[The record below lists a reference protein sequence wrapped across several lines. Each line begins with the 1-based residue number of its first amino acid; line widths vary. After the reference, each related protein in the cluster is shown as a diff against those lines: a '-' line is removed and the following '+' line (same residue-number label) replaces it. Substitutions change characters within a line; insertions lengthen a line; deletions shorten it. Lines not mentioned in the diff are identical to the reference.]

1 MKNTLKK
8 RNNSENG
15 VALLVAMITL
25 LLISGVAVAMIVA
38 SGAESSI
45 NGNYRSSSSAY
56 YAALAGLEEG
66 RGRLLPAS
74 SNTIVGGNGI
84 PAFNVPMPLTQVT
97 YIANPNTAAG
107 ETLTSVLTTY
117 PDNQYDLE
125 FGNGKLSA
133 AATAGTVSNPPIPSR
148 ASTNAAG
155 IPGPMYKWVR
165 INPVTEYS
173 LKMDVDNS
181 GGQLNQTNVL
191 YYETANTPPSLTQ
204 NGGTGTAFQVL
215 EVTAFAV
222 LPNGTQKLMQYLVT
236 PQVFGL
242 NFPSALA

>member
-8 RNNSENG
+8 RSNSENG

-56 YAALAGLEEG
+56 YASLAGLEEG
-66 RGRLLPAS
+66 RGRLLPGNP
-74 SNTIVGGNGI
+74 NTILGGNGI
-84 PAFNVPMPLTQVT
+84 PAFNTIPMPVTQVT

-125 FGNGKLSA
+125 FGNGKLA
-133 AATAGTVSNPPIPSR
+133 AAAAAGTVSNPPIP
-148 ASTNAAG
+148 
-155 IPGPMYKWVR
+155 P
-165 INPVTEYS
+165 
-173 LKMDVDNS
+173 
-181 GGQLNQTNVL
+181 
-191 YYETANTPPSLTQ
+191 
-204 NGGTGTAFQVL
+204 
-215 EVTAFAV
+215 
-222 LPNGTQKLMQYLVT
+222 
-236 PQVFGL
+236 
-242 NFPSALA
+242 